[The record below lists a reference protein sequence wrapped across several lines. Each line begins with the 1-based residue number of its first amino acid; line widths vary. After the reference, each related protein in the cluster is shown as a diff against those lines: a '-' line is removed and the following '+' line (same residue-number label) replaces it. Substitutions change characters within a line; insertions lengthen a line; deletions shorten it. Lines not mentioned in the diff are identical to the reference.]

1 MFNTKISILT
11 MKVKPPKDWTAKFV
25 WWTTQWTFNENDA
38 QKSLIFFITLI
49 FPPRNTFI
57 MSTPKHNSFLDN
69 SLFNIPPFIIKSTIT
84 LLKLLEFDSFWEL
97 ESQWTFEF
105 SENDYR
111 GQNPLDWRIFY
122 IIEKILNFRCLK
134 WAHMT
139 HLEIWN
145 TSYGQ
150 KKG

>member
-1 MFNTKISILT
+1 
-11 MKVKPPKDWTAKFV
+11 
-25 WWTTQWTFNENDA
+25 
-38 QKSLIFFITLI
+38 
-49 FPPRNTFI
+49 

-145 TSYGQ
+145 TSSGQ